1 MKPEAINYEL
11 FFLMNSGPV
20 GKHACN
26 KKCHQAE
33 KCAARLHHITT
44 QAKLFTRSMIFPFEK
59 FKIEKFDISLT
70 VILAKRFIHLSV
82 GDLLK
87 NQKTINS
94 YFFDKNCQLMIK
106 TKVTIKCFL

>member
-1 MKPEAINYEL
+1 MKPEAIKYEVL
-11 FFLMNSGPV
+11 FLTNSGSA
-20 GKHACN
+20 GKHACT

-59 FKIEKFDISLT
+59 FKIENFDISLT
-70 VILAKRFIHLSV
+70 VIFAKRFIHLSV

-87 NQKTINS
+87 SRKPLTLTFFFLQKLPINDQNES
-94 YFFDKNCQLMIK
+94 HH
-106 TKVTIKCFL
+106 